1 MQKYLSAI
9 KSCPLFYDIE
19 ESRLLKMLECFNV
32 KIDKYDKKYTI
43 IAEGTKAKYVGVV
56 LSGTVHTVRVDYYG
70 NRSIV
75 SIAQKSDIF
84 CEAFACSEN
93 ENMPV
98 SIIADEP
105 CEIMLIESQKLM
117 HPCANGCGFHNQL
130 IFNLMKDLSVKNMY
144 FHQKLEILSQRTTR
158 DKLMS
163 YLTFCQKKN
172 ESSAFEIPFD
182 RQELADYLEVDRSGL
197 SAEISKLK
205 KEGIIDSNKNHFK
218 LL

>member
-117 HPCANGCGFHNQL
+117 RPCANGCGFHNQL
-130 IFNLMKDLSVKNMY
+130 IFNLMKDLSAKNMY

-205 KEGIIDSNKNHFK
+205 KEGIIDSNKNYFQ

>member
-84 CEAFACSEN
+84 CEAFACSGN

-172 ESSAFEIPFD
+172 EASAFEIPFD

-205 KEGIIDSNKNHFK
+205 KEGIIDSNKNYFK